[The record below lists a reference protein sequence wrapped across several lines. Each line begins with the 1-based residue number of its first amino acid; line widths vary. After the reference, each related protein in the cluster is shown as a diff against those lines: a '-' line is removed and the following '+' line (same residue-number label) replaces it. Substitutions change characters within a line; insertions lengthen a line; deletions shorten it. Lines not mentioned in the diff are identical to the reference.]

1 MINGEKEP
9 FRADSVFDDVTFE
22 RIINNSLE
30 IEPIILNNFII
41 IFKKM
46 VLIGLLYKYFIDN
59 LYYFPSHLIRVYKQ
73 DVLNIESI
81 AFAYEYSGANLTSP
95 STIDLCKLGNLC
107 KFNLIVAL
115 IIDGNI

>member
-59 LYYFPSHLIRVYKQ
+59 LYNFPNHIMRICKQ
-73 DVLNIESI
+73 DVLNIKI
-81 AFAYEYSGANLTSP
+81 IYFDQKYSEVNLTS
-95 STIDLCKLGNLC
+95 SSKIDLSKLLKLC
-107 KFNLIVAL
+107 KFNLIL
-115 IIDGNI
+115 IDKN